1 MKYVSKFMC
10 DNCQYDAE
18 MKILLD
24 RIVKAENE
32 RERLIKINERLIKK
46 REQLKTANK
55 KLINQICEKK
65 LENLFSHQVKNVVR
79 N

>member
-1 MKYVSKFMC
+1 MC